1 MAAAYAHPTVGRL
14 DEARKIV
21 KTLLLRKPEYSTF
34 RSSGSRVTI
43 LSQRN

>member
-21 KTLLLRKPEYSTF
+21 KTLLLRKPEYST
-34 RSSGSRVTI
+34 SEALAHAYTY
-43 LSQRN
+43 